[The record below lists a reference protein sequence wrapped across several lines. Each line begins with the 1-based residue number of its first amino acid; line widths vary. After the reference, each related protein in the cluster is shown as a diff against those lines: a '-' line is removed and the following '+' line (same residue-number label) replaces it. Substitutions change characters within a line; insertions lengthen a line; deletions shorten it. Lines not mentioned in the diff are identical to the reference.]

1 MKDLSIM
8 DLLLRLDLAVQT
20 AEAAADP
27 DMQRLWE
34 QNAAYLRRRAHAQ
47 MKEQGLRTGSRTGTE
62 TSGGDEE

>member
-8 DLLLRLDLAVQT
+8 ELLLRLDLAVQT

-47 MKEQGLRTGSRTGTE
+47 MK
-62 TSGGDEE
+62 